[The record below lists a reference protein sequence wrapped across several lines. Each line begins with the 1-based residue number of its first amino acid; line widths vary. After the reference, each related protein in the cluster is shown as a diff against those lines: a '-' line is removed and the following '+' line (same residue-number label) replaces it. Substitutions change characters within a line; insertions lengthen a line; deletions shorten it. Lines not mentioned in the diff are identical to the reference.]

1 MRIYHRTS
9 SKLRSVSAHR
19 RSKSVAAVS
28 RIVIQ
33 CFLFMCHA
41 GKIDFL
47 SMSEA
52 ILSASAFMFTTH
64 TFSSP
69 VRPSC
74 LYLIFMMSA
83 NHFLFSQRKTQ
94 KSGVSAQGKSGLAL
108 KRFFKTS
115 KIYRACS
122 IFPLTQRESY
132 KPADRKCRHL
142 FGILS
147 YKPGIARQS
156 A

>member
-1 MRIYHRTS
+1 M
-9 SKLRSVSAHR
+9 
-19 RSKSVAAVS
+19 AAVS
-28 RIVIQ
+28 RTVIQ
-33 CFLFMCHA
+33 CFLLMCQA
-41 GKIDFL
+41 GKTDFL
-47 SMSEA
+47 SMSDGISSE
-52 ILSASAFMFTTH
+52 SSFRFTTH
-64 TFSSP
+64 TSSSP
-69 VRPSC
+69 VRDSC
-74 LYLIFMMSA
+74 LYLIFTMSA